1 MEINYFKLC
10 SSGVIVE
17 TYVDTSEKNYISHT
31 EDSVIFIDSY
41 HDEYCEIHEQVTRT
55 RVFDVI
61 RQEQIEYCKNIIKS
75 LQESLLALE
84 NANNYDQ
91 YKELIYKNK

>member
-1 MEINYFKLC
+1 MEINYFYIC
-10 SSGVIVE
+10 SSGAIVE
-17 TYVDTSEKNYISHT
+17 TYIDTSENIYISHT
-31 EDSVIFIDSY
+31 EDSVTFIDSY
-41 HDEYCEIHEQVTRT
+41 PLQVTRT

-61 RQEQIEYCKNIIKS
+61 RQEHIEYYKNIIKG
-75 LQESLLALE
+75 LQESLAALE

>member
-17 TYVDTSEKNYISHT
+17 TYVDTSDKKYISHT
-31 EDSVIFIDSY
+31 EDSVTFIDSY
-41 HDEYCEIHEQVTRT
+41 LDEYCEIYEQVTRT

-61 RQEQIEYCKNIIKS
+61 RQERIEYYKNIIKD
-75 LQESLLALE
+75 LQESLAALE
-84 NANNYDQ
+84 NANNYYQ